1 VNASSES
8 SIDMPPPFENMTR
21 SIVRPSRMKH
31 VQLVDIAELF
41 GVSKQ
46 RAHQLA
52 GKDGFP
58 APVGEDGRGRL
69 RDRREVTSWAQVW
82 RREKS

>member
-1 VNASSES
+1 
-8 SIDMPPPFENMTR
+8 
-21 SIVRPSRMKH
+21 MKH
-31 VQLVDIAELF
+31 VRLVAVLF

-58 APVGEDGRGRL
+58 APVAEYGRGRGI
-69 RDRREVTSWAQVW
+69 VGTFWKWAKGW
-82 RREKS
+82 RNAKPWR

>member
-1 VNASSES
+1 
-8 SIDMPPPFENMTR
+8 
-21 SIVRPSRMKH
+21 MKH
-31 VQLVDIAELF
+31 VRLVDIAELF

-46 RAHQLA
+46 RANQLA

-69 RDRREVTSWAQVW
+69 
-82 RREKS
+82 

>member
-1 VNASSES
+1 
-8 SIDMPPPFENMTR
+8 
-21 SIVRPSRMKH
+21 MKH
-31 VQLVDIAELF
+31 VRLVAELF

-58 APVGEDGRGRL
+58 APVGEDGRARL
-69 RDRREVTSWAQVW
+69 WDRREVAG
-82 RREKS
+82 